1 MKSGQVIQTFI
12 LKDGRKA
19 IIRTPRW
26 EDLDDLMDFINSLVR
41 EDAAILRDAEVSRA
55 EEAEW
60 LSKRLVSLEKD
71 EIIHFV
77 AEVDGRVVASAEI
90 AKRKSRQKHVG
101 VLGIAVKSGYRRF
114 GIATK
119 LMDELLQEAKR
130 QGLKVIILD
139 VYEKNTPALNLYRKM
154 GFKEVGRI
162 PKAVFWRGEYM
173 DDIKMAITLG
183 E

>member
-1 MKSGQVIQTFI
+1 MKSGQIIKTFT

-19 IIRTPRW
+19 IVRTPRW
-26 EDLDDLMDFINSLVR
+26 DDLDDLMDFINSLVR
-41 EDAAILRDAEVSRA
+41 EEAPILREKEVSRI

-60 LSKRLVSLEKD
+60 LAGRLISLEKN

-77 AEVDGRVVASAEI
+77 AEVDGKVVASAEI
-90 AKRKSRQKHVG
+90 TKRRGHQKHVG
-101 VLGIAVKSGYRRF
+101 VLGIAVKSGYRRL

-119 LMDELLQEAKR
+119 LMEALLQEAKR

-139 VYEKNTPALNLYRKM
+139 VYEKNLPALNLYRKM

-162 PKAVFWRGEYM
+162 PKAIFWKGEYI
-173 DDIKMAITLG
+173 DDVKMTLIL

>member
-1 MKSGQVIQTFI
+1 MRGGQIIKTFT

-19 IIRTPRW
+19 IVRTPRW

-41 EDAAILRDAEVSRA
+41 EEAPILREKEVSRI

-60 LSKRLVSLEKD
+60 LAKHLVSLEKD

-77 AEVDGRVVASAEI
+77 AEIGGKVVASAEI
-90 AKRKSRQKHVG
+90 TKRRGHQKHVG
-101 VLGIAVKSGYRRF
+101 VLGIAVKSGYRRL

-119 LMDELLQEAKR
+119 LIEALLKEAKK

-139 VYEKNTPALNLYRKM
+139 VYEKNLPALNLYKRM

-162 PKAVFWRGEYM
+162 PKAVYWKGEYI
-173 DDIKMAITLG
+173 DDIKMARIL

>member
-1 MKSGQVIQTFI
+1 MKSGQIIQTFI

-19 IIRTPRW
+19 IVRTPRW

-41 EDAAILRDAEVSRA
+41 EEALILREKEVSRI

-60 LSKRLVSLEKD
+60 LAERLVSLEKD
-71 EIIHFV
+71 EIIYFV
-77 AEVDGRVVASAEI
+77 TEVDGKVVASAEI
-90 AKRKSRQKHVG
+90 TKRRGHQKHVG
-101 VLGIAVKSGYRRF
+101 VLGVAVKSGHRRL

-119 LMDELLQEAKR
+119 LIEALLEEAKK

-139 VYEKNTPALNLYRKM
+139 VYEKNLPALNLYKRI

-162 PKAVFWRGEYM
+162 PKAIFWKGEYI
-173 DDIKMAITLG
+173 DDVKMTLIL

>member
-1 MKSGQVIQTFI
+1 MKSGQIIQTFT

-19 IIRTPRW
+19 VVRTPRW

-41 EDAAILRDAEVSRA
+41 EEAPILREKEVSRI

-60 LSKRLVSLEKD
+60 LAERLVSLEKD

-77 AEVDGRVVASAEI
+77 AEVDGKVVASAEI
-90 AKRKSRQKHVG
+90 AKRRGHQKHVG
-101 VLGIAVKSGYRRF
+101 VLGIAVKSGYRRL

-119 LMDELLQEAKR
+119 LIEALLEEAKK

-139 VYEKNTPALNLYRKM
+139 VYEKNLPALNLYKRM
-154 GFKEVGRI
+154 GFKEVGRA
-162 PKAVFWRGEYM
+162 PKAVYWKGECI
-173 DDIKMAITLG
+173 DDIKMARIL

>member
-1 MKSGQVIQTFI
+1 MKSGQIIQTFI
-12 LKDGRKA
+12 LKDGRRA
-19 IIRTPRW
+19 IVRTPRW

-41 EDAAILRDAEVSRA
+41 EEAPILREKEVSRI

-60 LSKRLVSLEKD
+60 LAERLVSLEKD

-77 AEVDGRVVASAEI
+77 AEVDGKVVASAEI
-90 AKRKSRQKHVG
+90 AKRRGHQKHVG
-101 VLGIAVKSGYRRF
+101 VLGIAVKSGYRGL

-119 LMDELLQEAKR
+119 LMEALLQEAKR

-139 VYEKNTPALNLYRKM
+139 VYEKNLPALSLYRKM
-154 GFKEVGRI
+154 GFNEVRRI
-162 PKAVFWRGEYM
+162 PKAIFWKGEYI
-173 DDIKMAITLG
+173 DDVKMTLIL

>member
-1 MKSGQVIQTFI
+1 MRGGQIIKTFT

-19 IIRTPRW
+19 IVRTPRW

-41 EDAAILRDAEVSRA
+41 EEAPILREKEVSRI

-60 LSKRLVSLEKD
+60 LAERLVSLEKN

-77 AEVDGRVVASAEI
+77 TEVDGKVVASAEI
-90 AKRKSRQKHVG
+90 TKRRGHQKHVG

-119 LMDELLQEAKR
+119 LIEALLEEAKKH
-130 QGLKVIILD
+130 GLKVIILD
-139 VYEKNTPALNLYRKM
+139 VYEKNLPALKLYKRM

-162 PKAVFWRGEYM
+162 PKAVYWKGEYI
-173 DDIKMAITLG
+173 DDIKMARIL

>member
-1 MKSGQVIQTFI
+1 MKGGQIIQTFI

-19 IIRTPRW
+19 IVRTPRW

-41 EDAAILRDAEVSRA
+41 EEAPILREKEVSRI

-60 LSKRLVSLEKD
+60 LAERLVSLEKD

-77 AEVDGRVVASAEI
+77 AEVDGKVVASAEI
-90 AKRKSRQKHVG
+90 AKRRGHQKHVG
-101 VLGIAVKSGYRRF
+101 VLGIAVKSGYRRL

-119 LMDELLQEAKR
+119 LIEVLLEEAKK

-139 VYEKNTPALNLYRKM
+139 VYEKNLPALNLYKRM

-162 PKAVFWRGEYM
+162 PKAVYWKGEYI
-173 DDIKMAITLG
+173 DDIKMARIL

>member
-1 MKSGQVIQTFI
+1 MKGGQVIQTFT

-19 IIRTPRW
+19 VIRAPRW

-41 EDAAILRDAEVSRA
+41 EEAPILREKEVSRI

-60 LSKRLVSLEKD
+60 LARQLVSREKG
-71 EIIHFV
+71 ELIHFV
-77 AEVDGRVVASAEI
+77 AEVDGKVVASAEI
-90 AKRKSRQKHVG
+90 RKRRGHQKHVG
-101 VLGIAVKSGYRRF
+101 VLGIAVKSGYRRL

-119 LMDELLQEAKR
+119 LIEVLLEEAKK

-139 VYEKNTPALNLYRKM
+139 VYEKNLPALKLYKRM

-162 PKAVFWRGEYM
+162 PKAVYWKGEYI
-173 DDIKMAITLG
+173 DDIKMARIL